1 MWEEPRTAR
10 TFRTMAQARTWASR
24 RCSPP
29 PTQCRSTRSSW
40 GRMQRSAVSPGMAR
54 KLMDMTAQTNLGA
67 ILPTISAGLEHGQG
81 ARGGVG
87 PVL

>member
-1 MWEEPRTAR
+1 
-10 TFRTMAQARTWASR
+10 
-24 RCSPP
+24 
-29 PTQCRSTRSSW
+29 
-40 GRMQRSAVSPGMAR
+40 MQRSAVSPGMAR
-54 KLMDMTAQTNLGA
+54 KLMEMTAQTNLGA